1 MIIKISDLRNLEII
15 NANDGKRLGPIK
27 DIELDLDKGI
37 IKGIIL
43 PGINGA
49 GLLSIFSKNDDLI
62 VPWDKIIRIG
72 IDVILVDVATQ
83 QGNIKNNLG

>member
-1 MIIKISDLRNLEII
+1 MIKISDLRNLEII